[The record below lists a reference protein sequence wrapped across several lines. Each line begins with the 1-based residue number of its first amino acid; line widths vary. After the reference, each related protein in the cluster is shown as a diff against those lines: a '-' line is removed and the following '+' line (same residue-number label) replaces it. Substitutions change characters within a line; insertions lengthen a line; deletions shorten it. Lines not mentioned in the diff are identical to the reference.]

1 MANKTGENV
10 TLGFFVA
17 AGVVVLIVSLYLIG
31 KNQSMFGSTFHLRA
45 RFQNVN
51 GLMAGNNIRFSGIQA
66 GTVNKITVIN
76 DTTIEVDLLIEK
88 EMQPFIRDNALVNIG
103 NEGLMGNKVINIIPS
118 GYPGG
123 VITEGAL
130 LVSKSTPY
138 PDDMMQT
145 LSLTN
150 DNVEVLSGDLVSTVR
165 RINESKVLW
174 QILNDTTLS
183 EGLRVSMSNLRAATV
198 NINNLSASLNSVIS
212 DARAGKGTAG
222 ALIADDSV
230 ATHMKQAI
238 SNINNASKESLEVLT
253 KLDSIVS
260 QTQTDL
266 SHGNGIANALLKDPL
281 MVEKVNSSIENIQ
294 KGTTSF
300 QESMEALK
308 HNFLIRGYFKKQ
320 EKKKSKSEK

>member
-1 MANKTGENV
+1 MANKTGENT

-17 AGVVVLIVSLYLIG
+17 AGVVVLVVSLYLIG
-31 KNQSMFGSTFHLRA
+31 KNQSMFGATFHLRA
-45 RFQNVN
+45 RFENVN

-66 GTVNKITVIN
+66 GTVNKITVID

-88 EMQPFIRDNALVNIG
+88 EMKPFIRDNAQVNIG

-118 GYPGG
+118 RYPGG
-123 VITEGAL
+123 VVTEGSL
-130 LVSKSTPY
+130 LLSKSTPY

-145 LSLTN
+145 LSSTN

-183 EGLRVSMSNLRAATV
+183 EGLRESMNNLRAATV
-198 NINNLSASLNSVIS
+198 NINNLSASLNSVIL
-212 DARAGKGTAG
+212 DARAGRGTAG

-230 ATHMKQAI
+230 AAQLKQSI
-238 SNINNASKESLEVLT
+238 TNINNASKTSLDMLT

-281 MVEKVNSSIENIQ
+281 MVDKVNASIDNIQ

-320 EKKKSKSEK
+320 EKKKSKSVK